1 MARGTSSRFC
11 ASPGMF
17 DFHIIT
23 FIIKRGVRNAFIVYT
38 HAHTKLVHT
47 GGDASSACF
56 DICVSCCHK
65 TGFEM
70 QRCAARSSG
79 GQLLRVHGG
88 RLGRRHRLGLEL
100 GDVVAERRGGVV
112 GGGAWFLLTWMRMDE
127 AAATVMRTSPPA
139 MAAVFLAPSSDV
151 PAVPELMA
159 LSATYTVGCMR
170 VSVSPQNQS
179 AAVRCYHLI
188 SFKKKGEGL
197 RARPTKP
204 GLVV

>member
-1 MARGTSSRFC
+1 MFRQAHLCKLLPQNWIRDAKMRSAQLRRTAAPRPRWAPRGR
-11 ASPGMF
+11 
-17 DFHIIT
+17 
-23 FIIKRGVRNAFIVYT
+23 
-38 HAHTKLVHT
+38 
-47 GGDASSACF
+47 
-56 DICVSCCHK
+56 
-65 TGFEM
+65 
-70 QRCAARSSG
+70 
-79 GQLLRVHGG
+79 
-88 RLGRRHRLGLEL
+88 GLEL

-188 SFKKKGEGL
+188 SFKKKRRGPA
-197 RARPTKP
+197 RASNQTRSRRVGIAAVLASTE
-204 GLVV
+204 